1 VYKLEENG
9 SLILK
14 NLVHEEQ
21 MGIDCP
27 NFFDLGAGGLNLL
40 ASCVTPRV
48 LVYKIGLEKNGA
60 LVKLL
65 DFKADFKKE
74 DSSLNVCKFS
84 TDNCLLATGG
94 DDFDARVYQITTGER
109 FGLETIP

>member
-1 VYKLEENG
+1 M
-9 SLILK
+9 K